1 MGPEHTTGRMI
12 KPLGVSVQIS
22 GNQSANDLSVNKQER
37 GMSAYVIANYDIT
50 DEEGYQSYVGAVGP
64 TVFSHGGE
72 ILVAGP
78 GSEIVEGSPGAV
90 SVVLKFPSMEA
101 LRGWYDS
108 SEYQNIITRRTDNTE
123 GSVIFANEFVMP
135 E

>member
-1 MGPEHTTGRMI
+1 
-12 KPLGVSVQIS
+12 
-22 GNQSANDLSVNKQER
+22 
-37 GMSAYVIANYDIT
+37 MSAYLIANYDIT
-50 DEEGYQSYVGAVGP
+50 DEEGYQSYAGAVRS

-78 GSEIVEGSPGAV
+78 GSEIIEGSPGAA

-101 LRGWYDS
+101 LRGWYNS
-108 SEYQNIITRRTDNTE
+108 SEYQKIIKLRTDNTE
-123 GSVIFANEFVMP
+123 GSVIFANGFVMP